1 MELKEYQKEAVN
13 KLVELTKKYLNG
25 NAKKIYLEAPT
36 GAGKTVIAS
45 AAMEEIAGTLPFEH
59 DCATDKVA
67 FIWLAPNKLHEQSYL
82 SMKSYFKFT
91 NNMRPIVWDEVDHT
105 VGHLEHGDVLFL
117 NWPSINREDNLIW
130 KQSETKED
138 LLSIIRNTR
147 EEHIPIVV
155 IIDEEQLYAGTTAIR
170 AQEVLARIQPDVE
183 IRISAT
189 PNYPRGGGF
198 QQIVIDRADVVKEQM
213 IKKDV
218 IINAGVSDT
227 DAEDSGLGETAYFI
241 KKALLK
247 REDLKKMYANIGSP
261 INPLLLIQL
270 PNDKKGINADD
281 NTIMDAI
288 KTYLAHPEV
297 DITEENEKLAIWLSE
312 DKKNLDKMAE
322 PNSIT
327 EVLIFKEAI
336 SKGWDCPRAAV
347 LLIFRKMESYA
358 FTVQTVGRILRMPQQ
373 KYYSND
379 ALNHGYVYTNLQ
391 NDYIEI
397 KSDEQDFMQKGL
409 FEATLRNNVTP
420 ITLPAESVG
429 TTKVQNTLG
438 YRFRKILRDT
448 FIEQWQLNQ
457 LTLSFAAPDV
467 TTVLDPNAM
476 PADGELFPVGVTDE
490 QKANRAKLVSNAHLD
505 LDVHKLYSIFP
516 KDMTIDPGHVGKYE
530 IPANGRASVAKTQG
544 EVDRLFTN
552 FCMANLIKFDKRDS
566 TSAMSQAILEF
577 MRKYAGYTDL
587 ETKRIVLFHKNR
599 PQFVTVLRKAQE
611 RYTRDMAE
619 RMEKAK
625 SIQAK
630 YTWTLPASRAYK
642 ADTHKAE
649 TAPSHA
655 LQLYYEL
662 KNSSAPEKKFRQFL
676 NEHNESILWWYKNG
690 DKGKENFSVIYIG
703 SDGKPA
709 NFYVDYI
716 IKLRN
721 GRLCLFDTKDVGGG
735 IGDSVEKH
743 NALIDYI
750 DKLNVANGT
759 NIVGGIIVEDG
770 GQWLYSPLHIGN
782 AADHAGWSVFN
793 PDALNEMRI

>member
-1 MELKEYQKEAVN
+1 MELKRYQQEAVDE
-13 KLVELTKKYLNG
+13 LVKLTKKYLNG

-59 DCATDKVA
+59 DCITDKVA

-82 SMKSYFKFT
+82 SMKSYFRFT
-91 NNMRPIVWDEVDHT
+91 NNMRPIVWDEVDQT
-105 VGHLEHGDVLFL
+105 LGHLEHGDVLFL

-138 LLSIIRNTR
+138 LLSVIRNTR
-147 EEHIPIVV
+147 EEHISVV
-155 IIDEEQLYAGTTAIR
+155 VVIDEEQLYAGATATR

-218 IINAGVSDT
+218 IINAGVSDE
-227 DAEDSGLGETAYFI
+227 DADAFGLGETAYFI
-241 KKALLK
+241 KKALQK
-247 REDLKKMYANIGSP
+247 REDLKKMYTNIGSP

-270 PNDKKGINADD
+270 PNDKKSLNADD
-281 NTIMDAI
+281 NTIMDAV

-297 DITEENEKLAIWLSE
+297 DITEDNEKLAIWLSE
-312 DKKNLDKMAE
+312 DKKNLDKIAE
-322 PNSIT
+322 PNSLT

-397 KSDEQDFMQKGL
+397 KADEQDFMQKGMS
-409 FEATLRNNVTP
+409 EAALRNNVSP
-420 ITLPAESVG
+420 ITLPAESIG

-438 YRFRKILRDT
+438 YRFRRILRET
-448 FIEQWQLNQ
+448 FIDMWHLNQ
-457 LTLSFAAPDV
+457 MTLDFTPESLV
-467 TTVLDPNAM
+467 VLDPSNM
-476 PADGELFPVGVTDE
+476 PAEGELFTAGITKE
-490 QKANRAKLVSNAHLD
+490 QEENRAKMVANAHLD

-516 KDMTIDPGHVGKYE
+516 KDMTIDPGRVGRYE
-530 IPANGRASVAKTQG
+530 VPKNGRASVAKTQG
-544 EVDRLFTN
+544 EVDRLFRN
-552 FCMANLIKFDKRDS
+552 FCLANLIQFDKRDS
-566 TSAMSQAILEF
+566 TAAMSEAILEF
-577 MRKYAGYTDL
+577 MRKTAGYTDL
-587 ETKRIVLFHKNR
+587 ETKRIVLFHENR
-599 PQFVTVLRKAQE
+599 PKFVAVLKKAQE
-611 RYTRDMAE
+611 KYAKDMAE

-625 SIQAK
+625 SVLAK
-630 YTWTLPASRAYK
+630 YDWMLPSSRAYK
-642 ADTHKAE
+642 VDTHQRVSSPA
-649 TAPSHA
+649 HA
-655 LQLYYEL
+655 LQPYYEL
-662 KNSSAPEKKFRQFL
+662 KSSSIPEVNFRDFL
-676 NEHNESILWWYKNG
+676 NKHNESIQWWYKNG
-690 DKGKENFSVIYIG
+690 DKGKEHFSIIYTDENG
-703 SDGKPA
+703 NKG

-716 IKLRN
+716 IMLRN
-721 GRLCLFDTKDVGGG
+721 GQLCLFDTKSPNGG
-735 IGDSVEKH
+735 IGDSVAKH

-750 DKLNVANGT
+750 DRLNEANGT
-759 NIVGGIIVEDG
+759 KMIGGIIVEDG
-770 GQWLYSPLHIGN
+770 GQWLYTPLHIN
-782 AADHAGWSVFN
+782 DAADHAGWSVFN
-793 PDALNEMRI
+793 PDALNI